1 MTAEPVS
8 AFLRGCA
15 FAPHADAPY
24 PRANLDDRRLPADI
38 AAAARVPA
46 TVSLAVSG
54 PATAIELSYTAAAAA
69 GGMRGPSYGTAFA
82 AYPAGGDRP
91 SAEVPARPGTGTV
104 RLTLGPGPSVV
115 YLPEGMAPTLTG
127 ITGLGGAI
135 APGPPQRRWL
145 AYGDSITEGWGASAP
160 GRTWLA
166 TAARR
171 LDLEAVNF
179 GYAGSGRGEL
189 RRRGGDGRRPG
200 RRHHGRVRHQL
211 LGHDRVQRG
220 AARGDGPRVRRLGP
234 RRPSAHADRRGLPHR
249 PPRRRDHAEPARR
262 DPGAAA
268 RGLRAGRARPGR
280 RPTRGSRWCAA
291 ARSSARA
298 SSPTASTPTTP
309 ATPRWPRPWAPRLAP
324 LFSRPGRAR
333 ARRRRPGPPA
343 AQAPRPA
350 PRWRSRRPRP

>member
-46 TVSLAVSG
+46 GVSLAVSG
-54 PATAIELSYTAAAAA
+54 GSATAIELSYTTAPAA
-69 GGMRGPSYGTAFA
+69 GGLRGPSYGTTFA
-82 AYPAGGDRP
+82 VYPASSSPASSPAGGDRP
-91 SAEVPARPGTGTV
+91 SAEVPARPGAGTV
-104 RLTLGPGPSVV
+104 RLPLPGSGPVTV
-115 YLPEGMAPTLTG
+115 YVPEGMAPALNG

-135 APGPPQRRWL
+135 APAPPQRRWL

-189 RRRGGDGRRPG
+189 VVAEAMAGVPADVITVAFGTNCWGMIAFSEELLAATVRAFVASVRVGHPHTPIVAVSPIVRP
-200 RRHHGRVRHQL
+200 
-211 LGHDRVQRG
+211 D
-220 AARGDGPRVRRLGP
+220 AETTPNRLGVTL
-234 RRPSAHADRRGLPHR
+234 A
-249 PPRRRDHAEPARR
+249 
-262 DPGAAA
+262 
-268 RGLRAGRARPGR
+268 GLRAAYERAVLSLGKADAGI
-280 RPTRGSRWCAA
+280 TLVRGGELVTAGQLADGIHPDDAGHAA
-291 ARSSARA
+291 LAAVVGPAVGAALQSAGA
-298 SSPTASTPTTP
+298 
-309 ATPRWPRPWAPRLAP
+309 
-324 LFSRPGRAR
+324 
-333 ARRRRPGPPA
+333 
-343 AQAPRPA
+343 
-350 PRWRSRRPRP
+350 